1 MLLLFSFAAI
11 TSAARFDTAML
22 PTYETLAK
30 HLLGVNARIERPHWV
45 CVAGG
50 PGAGKS
56 TLCAAVAAMVNKQS
70 SEEIAVVLPMDGF
83 HYSRAELKQLDPPD
97 AATYMPR
104 RGSPGPLTLRA
115 ATSALRM
122 QNAMAKRRCRH
133 SRELRPGARRRDA
146 QTISSDR
153 TVRGQ
158 LLPGADWDGERER
171 WAPLTTFGTSDGSSS
186 APTRKGSGGARATS
200 PRQRL
205 VRRECAYGAPVS
217 RAPGAAPMPMTSRIY
232 R

>member
-104 RGSPGPLTLRA
+104 RGSPWTFDAEGCYECFA
-115 ATSALRM
+115 
-122 QNAMAKRRCRH
+122 NAKRNGEATLPTY
-133 SRELRPGARRRDA
+133 SRELHDPVPGGVTLKPFHR
-146 QTISSDR
+146 I
-153 TVRGQ
+153 VLCEGNY
-158 LLPGADWDGERER
+158 LLGADWDGERER
-171 WAPLTTFGTSDGSSS
+171 WAPLNDLWDERWFIRCAD
-186 APTRKGSGGARATS
+186 AEEQRR
-200 PRQRL
+200 RL
-205 VRRECAYGAPVS
+205 VLRHHGNDW
-217 RAPGAAPMPMTSRIY
+217 
-232 R
+232 